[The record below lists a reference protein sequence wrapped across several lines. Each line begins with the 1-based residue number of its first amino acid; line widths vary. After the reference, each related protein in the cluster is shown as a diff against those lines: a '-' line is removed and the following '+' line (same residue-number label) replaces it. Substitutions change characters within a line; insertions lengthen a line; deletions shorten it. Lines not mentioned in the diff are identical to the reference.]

1 MWLEPRQPF
10 DLQRTLRLV
19 LSPPA
24 LLNGRKFPPLL
35 DNFDHGEYRRVVEV
49 HGEPVLYG
57 VSDEK
62 RDSKPGLRVRIL
74 KGPGNPET
82 LHAVRS
88 LVGRQFS
95 TDLDLSPFYRLAS
108 GDPALSRLVRHF
120 AGMRIPQ
127 SATVFET
134 VISAILEQQVNLSF
148 AHKVKQALIETY
160 GEHVEFEG
168 RSYNEFPEPAALA
181 ILTPRQLR
189 RLQISGPK
197 ARYIIAIARSTLDG
211 S

>member
-24 LLNGRKFPPLL
+24 LLNGRKFPTLL

-74 KGPGNPET
+74 KGPGNPTIAGITGACSQGALESQELPCDIGPGVWDIHSPRVPST
-82 LHAVRS
+82 EELIQAFGLTEEQERIVR
-88 LVGRQFS
+88 L
-95 TDLDLSPFYRLAS
+95 L
-108 GDPALSRLVRHF
+108 
-120 AGMRIPQ
+120 
-127 SATVFET
+127 
-134 VISAILEQQVNLSF
+134 
-148 AHKVKQALIETY
+148 
-160 GEHVEFEG
+160 
-168 RSYNEFPEPAALA
+168 
-181 ILTPRQLR
+181 
-189 RLQISGPK
+189 
-197 ARYIIAIARSTLDG
+197 
-211 S
+211 